1 VTIQLSD
8 REAQAIRIW
17 AESVIHGGHWGD
29 GDVIVPEEDI
39 LLNKLGSMKNNRL
52 SITETEA
59 KIILA
64 WSDSTLGIHTIEEGS
79 VVKKIRNLLR
89 M

>member
-1 VTIQLSD
+1 MTIQLSD

-39 LLNKLGSMKNNRL
+39 LLNKLTSMTNNRL
-52 SITETEA
+52 SISQTEA

-64 WSDSTLGIHTIEEGS
+64 WSDTTLGIHTIEEDS

>member
-1 VTIQLSD
+1 MTIQLSD
-8 REAQAIRIW
+8 REARAIQIW
-17 AESVIHGGHWGD
+17 AQSVIHGGHWGD

-39 LLNKLGSMKNNRL
+39 LLNKLTSMKNNRL
-52 SITETEA
+52 SISETEA
-59 KIILA
+59 KIILV
-64 WSDSTLGIHTIEEGS
+64 WSDSTLGIHTIEEDS

>member
-1 VTIQLSD
+1 MTIQLSD
-8 REAQAIRIW
+8 REARAIQIW

-29 GDVIVPEEDI
+29 GDAVVPEEDI
-39 LLNKLGSMKNNRL
+39 LLNKLTSMKNNRL
-52 SITETEA
+52 SISETEA
-59 KIILA
+59 RIILV
-64 WSDSTLGIHTIEEGS
+64 WSDTTLGIHTIEEDS

>member
-39 LLNKLGSMKNNRL
+39 LLNKLTSMTNNRL
-52 SITETEA
+52 SISQTEA

-64 WSDSTLGIHTIEEGS
+64 WSDTTLGIHTIEEDS